1 MKRLLFIGMA
11 AALIA
16 GCDNPASSESKT
28 TDSETEFVSTKTNGK
43 WSVDR
48 ATAEEL
54 KGMKNTVE
62 NFTLLNKK
70 KFENL
75 PAYQEYG
82 LLLENHINRVNTYCQ
97 LDPTSKNAL
106 CANLNKI
113 KEQMEV
119 LKGNDMDKSREAI
132 KSINLLF
139 AEIDSSFNYNN

>member
-1 MKRLLFIGMA
+1 MAVLLA
-11 AALIA
+11 ACQNQSNTSATQ
-16 GCDNPASSESKT
+16 NTEN
-28 TDSETEFVSTKTNGK
+28 ETFVSTQTQGR

-54 KGMKNTVE
+54 KGMKNTIE

-82 LLLENHINRVNTYCQ
+82 LLLNNHIERVTTYCR
-97 LDPTSKNAL
+97 LDSKSKNAL
-106 CANLNKI
+106 CANLNTI
-113 KEQMEV
+113 KQQIEILQ
-119 LKGNDMDKSREAI
+119 GNDMEKSREAI
-132 KSINLLF
+132 AEVNKIF